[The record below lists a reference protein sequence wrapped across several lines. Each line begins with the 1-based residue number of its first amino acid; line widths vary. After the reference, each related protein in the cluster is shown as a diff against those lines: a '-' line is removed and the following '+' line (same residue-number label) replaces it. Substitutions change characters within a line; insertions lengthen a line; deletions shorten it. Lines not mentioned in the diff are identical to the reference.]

1 MVLVHVPVTA
11 VTTLEV
17 LVEDTTTPK
26 PSLHKQ
32 VGSILFVLL
41 VFIVVSL
48 ENVVVVKDALVM

>member
-11 VTTLEV
+11 VTTSED
-17 LVEDTTTPK
+17 LVEDTTTPRLL
-26 PSLHKQ
+26 LHKQ

-48 ENVVVVKDALVM
+48 ENVMVAKDVLPM